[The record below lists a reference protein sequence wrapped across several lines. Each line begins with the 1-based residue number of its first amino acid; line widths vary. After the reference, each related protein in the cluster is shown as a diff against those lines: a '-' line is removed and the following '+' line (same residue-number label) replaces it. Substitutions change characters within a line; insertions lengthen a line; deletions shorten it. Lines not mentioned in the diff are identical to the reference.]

1 MLKQTHISLGSVVHK
16 VSTSRGWVEP
26 MKVRLPFVQSAFYVI
41 ISKRRPA
48 LIWNIIDVIKQRTRS
63 VETKGK
69 TVEKKLNKDDNQI
82 PL

>member
-1 MLKQTHISLGSVVHK
+1 
-16 VSTSRGWVEP
+16 